1 MADTAVPAQ
10 GPDAPPRA
18 VARALRLITLHSSVR
33 AVESIHSSETGL
45 TVATVRIDANLPARW
60 RVRGWADN
68 GVRAEEPVTFVFS
81 ATYPLREPYVHL
93 REDFDRSH
101 PHLQP
106 RGPAHPP
113 EPCLLLG
120 SVRELLRSRDIVG
133 LVEQVVDWI
142 ERAALVRLNDPS
154 RGWEVTR
161 RDEIDDLAILDTAW
175 ARALAGRD
183 AGCDGYVAVYAAVSA
198 ENRPES
204 YRLIVST
211 HRHGLT
217 DRDCRWRSEPNSET
231 ERCGNALVLIAWSG
245 RAPSGGPFVAGEYL
259 PESVVDLVSL
269 HARANVLGCGEALRA
284 KLGLLQSRLRNKG
297 SDVPHPV
304 LVIMLAR
311 RPYDVAGANSPIEIC
326 PYLIEVRGNDD
337 LGPTSGK
344 PVRLVAPLEQVSAD
358 LMRIASGEEA
368 SVAPV
373 NWTLL
378 GCGSVGSKIA
388 THMARSGR
396 GPSVLIDRG
405 GMRPHNYARHALF
418 PTSRAEQFQSADKA
432 PLLGRSL
439 VEFNEAIGT
448 VTTDIVAR
456 LADPATVGDAFRS
469 DAAFVVNATGSLAV
483 REALCLQHAMATR
496 PRVVETCLL
505 GAGRIAYMA
514 VEGPAA
520 NPSLCD
526 IAAEAYRSLSAD
538 AATST
543 IVFGPDAAARQI
555 AIGQGCSS
563 LTFPMTDAHLS
574 AMTAPM
580 ATVLGKLHT
589 DGLPEGG
596 GEFLIGLGAQDGLG
610 QSWTRSSI
618 GPWTIVQEASDT
630 VPGIRVSPQVDAEI
644 AREVAARSESETGGI
659 IVGRYSD
666 VTHSFHVVDTLPA
679 PPDSRFSAE
688 EFVLGVEG
696 LPERLHDLIERSG
709 GSLYPLGTWHNH
721 LVTSGASHKDL
732 ATGLRLAA
740 EQVFPLLMLIHT
752 PGGYRFLVVEAIAKP
767 PGSTPSGK
775 AA

>member
-1 MADTAVPAQ
+1 MADTAAPAQ
-10 GPDAPPRA
+10 GPASPPRA
-18 VARALRLITLHSSVR
+18 VARALRLIALHPSVR
-33 AVESIHSSETGL
+33 EIESAHSAETRL

-81 ATYPLREPYVHL
+81 AAYPLGEPYVHL
-93 REDFDRSH
+93 RADFDRSH

-133 LVEQVVDWI
+133 LVEQVADWI

-217 DRDCRWRSEPNSET
+217 ERDCRWRSEPNSDT
-231 ERCGNALVLIAWSG
+231 ERCGNALTLIAWSG
-245 RAPSGGPFVAGEYL
+245 RAPAGGPFVAGGYL
-259 PESVVDLVSL
+259 PESVVDLASL
-269 HARANVLGCGEALRA
+269 HARANVLGCGEPLRA
-284 KLGLLQSRLRNKG
+284 KLSLLQARLRNKSSG
-297 SDVPHPV
+297 VPHPV
-304 LVIMLAR
+304 LIILLAR
-311 RPYDVAGANSPIEIC
+311 RPYDVSGANSPMEIC

-337 LGPTSGK
+337 LGPGSEK

-358 LMRIASGEEA
+358 LMRIASGEKA
-368 SVAPV
+368 GAGSTS
-373 NWTLL
+373 WTLL

-388 THMARSGR
+388 THMARCGR

-405 GMRPHNYARHALF
+405 GMMPHNYARHALF
-418 PTSRAEQFQSADKA
+418 PTSRAEQLQSAEKA
-432 PLLGRSL
+432 PLLGKRL
-439 VEFNEAIGT
+439 VEFNAAIGT

-456 LADPATVGDAFRS
+456 LADPATAGGAFRS

-483 REALCLQHAMATR
+483 REALCLRHAMATR

-520 NPSLCD
+520 NPSVGD
-526 IAAEAYRSLSAD
+526 IAAEAYRSLAAD

-543 IVFGPDAAARQI
+543 IVFGPDASARQI

-580 ATVLGKLHT
+580 ATVLGKLHA
-589 DGLPEGG
+589 DGLPEER
-596 GEFLIGLGAQDGLG
+596 GELLIGLGAEDGLS
-610 QSWTRSSI
+610 QSWTRSPV
-618 GPWTIVQEASDT
+618 GPWTIVQEPSDS
-630 VPGIRVSPQVDAEI
+630 VPGIRVSPRVDAEI
-644 AREVAARSESETGGI
+644 AREVASRPGSETGGI
-659 IVGRYSD
+659 IIGRYSD
-666 VTHSFHVVDTLPA
+666 VTHSFHVVDTIPA
-679 PPDSRFSAE
+679 PLDSRFSHE

-696 LPERLHDLIERSG
+696 LPERLQDLVERSG

-721 LVTSGASHKDL
+721 LVTSGPSHKDM

-740 EQVFPLLMLIHT
+740 EQAFPLLMLIHT
-752 PGGYRFLVVEAIAKP
+752 PGGYRFLVVEATAGP
-767 PGSTPSGK
+767 SGSTPSRE

>member
-1 MADTAVPAQ
+1 MADTAALPP

-18 VARALRLITLHSSVR
+18 VARALRLIALHPSVR
-33 AVESIHSSETGL
+33 AVESAHSAETGL
-45 TVATVRIDANLPARW
+45 TTATVRIDANLPARW

-68 GVRAEEPVTFVFS
+68 GVRAEEAVTFVFS

-120 SVRELLRSRDIVG
+120 SVRELLRSRGIVG
-133 LVEQVVDWI
+133 FVEQVADWI

-175 ARALAGRD
+175 VRALPGRD
-183 AGCDGYVAVYAAVSA
+183 AGCDGYIAVYAAVSA
-198 ENRPES
+198 ADRPES

-217 DRDCRWRSEPNSET
+217 DGDCRWRSKANSET
-231 ERCGNALVLIAWSG
+231 ERCGDALALIAWSG

-259 PESVVDLVSL
+259 PESVVDVASL
-269 HARANVLGCGEALRA
+269 HARATVLGCGEQLRA
-284 KLGLLQSRLRNKG
+284 KLGLLQSRLRDKG

-304 LVIMLAR
+304 LVILLAR

-326 PYLIEVRGNDD
+326 PYLIEVRGKDD
-337 LGPTSGK
+337 LGPASGK

-358 LMRIASGEEA
+358 LMRLASGEEA
-368 SVAPV
+368 GAGPAS
-373 NWTLL
+373 WTLL

-418 PTSRAEQFQSADKA
+418 PTSRAEQLQSADKA
-432 PLLGRSL
+432 PLLGKSL
-439 VEFNEAIGT
+439 VEFKGAIGT
-448 VTTDIVAR
+448 ATTDIVAR
-456 LADPATVGDAFRS
+456 LADPATAADAFQS

-483 REALCLQHAMATR
+483 REALCLQHVMATR

-505 GAGRIAYMA
+505 GAGRIACMA
-514 VEGPAA
+514 VEGPGA
-520 NPSLCD
+520 NPSLGD
-526 IAAEAYRSLSAD
+526 IAAEAYRALSAD
-538 AATST
+538 IATST

-580 ATVLGKLHT
+580 ATVLGKLHAG
-589 DGLPEGG
+589 GLPMAG
-596 GEFLIGLGAQDGLG
+596 GELLIGLGAEDGLG
-610 QSWTRSSI
+610 QSWTRAAI
-618 GPWTIVQEASDT
+618 EPWTVVREASAGE
-630 VPGIRVSPQVDAEI
+630 PGIRVSPRVDAEI
-644 AREVAARSESETGGI
+644 AREVAARPGSETGGI
-659 IVGRYSD
+659 ILGRYSD
-666 VTHSFHVVDTLPA
+666 VTDSFHVVDTLPA
-679 PPDSRFSAE
+679 PPDSRFSPE

-696 LPERLHDLIERSG
+696 LPERLQDLVERSG

-721 LVTSGASHKDL
+721 LVTSGPSHKDM
-732 ATGLRLAA
+732 ATALRLAV
-740 EQVFPLLMLIHT
+740 EQAFPLLMLIHT
-752 PGGYRFLVVEAIAKP
+752 PGGYRFLVVEATAGP
-767 PGSTPSGK
+767 SGSTPSRE